1 MKANSGCVTALI
13 FLVAAGVSAIGSSA
27 SAQTY
32 PARPIKAITDVGPG
46 GTYDIFVRALGEALQ
61 PRWGQPLVV
70 EPRPGGNFIIGGRAC
85 AEATPDGYTLCVLSR
100 QTLAANE
107 FLYKKIPYTPGSF
120 IPIMNL
126 LYNTQVIFANAS
138 LNVRTLD
145 ELAALAKAQPKTLT
159 YSAAGIFQRVFF
171 DRFNQRHGTDLV
183 NVPFKGGG
191 ESLTGV
197 LSGFTPIAFIGGANF
212 APYVREGKMVA
223 LAVDADERS
232 PLFPDTPTFAEI
244 GYPDTLSRSYLSL
257 VAPAGTPQ
265 DIVARVHREVSAV
278 MNDKDFRKRNLT
290 DRGLAPI
297 VDSPEQFSRFLEK
310 DRMAIRAVVQEAGI
324 DPR

>member
-1 MKANSGCVTALI
+1 
-13 FLVAAGVSAIGSSA
+13 
-27 SAQTY
+27 
-32 PARPIKAITDVGPG
+32 
-46 GTYDIFVRALGEALQ
+46 
-61 PRWGQPLVV
+61 
-70 EPRPGGNFIIGGRAC
+70 
-85 AEATPDGYTLCVLSR
+85 
-100 QTLAANE
+100 
-107 FLYKKIPYTPGSF
+107 
-120 IPIMNL
+120 MNL

-159 YSAAGIFQRVFF
+159 YSAAGIFQRVLIGSTSGTASVSGERTVQRRRGVV
-171 DRFNQRHGTDLV
+171 DRRPVGIYADRLHWWR
-183 NVPFKGGG
+183 
-191 ESLTGV
+191 
-197 LSGFTPIAFIGGANF
+197 NF
-212 APYVREGKMVA
+212 CPHVREGKMVA

-257 VAPAGTPQ
+257 IAPAGTPQ
-265 DIVARVHREVSAV
+265 DIVARVHHEVSNV

-310 DRMAIRAVVQEAGI
+310 DRMSIRAVVKEAGI

>member
-1 MKANSGCVTALI
+1 MRTNKCRVSALAFI
-13 FLVAAGVSAIGSSA
+13 IVAGVSTVGSPG

-46 GTYDIFVRALGEALQ
+46 GTYDIFVRALGEALH

-85 AEATPDGYTLCVLSR
+85 AESAPDGYTLCVLSR

-107 FLYKKIPYTPGSF
+107 FLYKKIPYSPDSF
-120 IPIMNL
+120 VPIMNL

-197 LSGFTPIAFIGGANF
+197 LTGFTPIAFIGGANF

-232 PLFPDTPTFAEI
+232 SLFPDTPTFAEI

-257 VAPAGTPQ
+257 VAPAGVPP
-265 DIVARVHREVSAV
+265 DIIATVHREVSAV
-278 MNDKDFRKRNLT
+278 MNDKEFRKRNLT

-297 VDSPEQFSRFLEK
+297 VDSPEHFARFLEK
-310 DRMAIRAVVQEAGI
+310 DRMAIRAIVKEAGI